1 MRGNL
6 GATSLR
12 RRARAGD
19 PMRGYDALPPE
30 LRAWIAQ
37 AALPWSPRSC
47 ARLWE
52 KARRKGLDPEE
63 AHDLL
68 TRAEL
73 RTLARDRLCRPACMP
88 PELACQSTE
97 EQRRSSR

>member
-12 RRARAGD
+12 RRSRPGD
-19 PMRGYDALPPE
+19 PMRAYDALPPE

-52 KARRKGLDPEE
+52 KARRGGLGPEAALAVLSHAE
-63 AHDLL
+63 A
-68 TRAEL
+68 
-73 RTLARDRLCRPACMP
+73 RTLARDRLA
-88 PELACQSTE
+88 ATANSNA
-97 EQRRSSR
+97 RRKAQP

>member
-12 RRARAGD
+12 RRTRGRD
-19 PMRGYDALPPE
+19 PMRTYDTLPPE

-52 KARRKGLDPEE
+52 KARRKGFDARHAYDQLN
-63 AHDLL
+63 
-68 TRAEL
+68 RAEA
-73 RTLARDRLCRPACMP
+73 RALARDRSATTANSNTLGKAHP
-88 PELACQSTE
+88 
-97 EQRRSSR
+97 